1 MKSLWNDR
9 EGTNV
14 ASDPLASRVYSSRL
28 LGQEPT
34 LVLHGGG
41 NTSVKAASTNLLG
54 DVEEVLYVKGSGWD
68 LATIEAAGFA
78 PVRLDVA
85 RRMATLGALSDTDMV
100 RILRA
105 AMIDPGA
112 PNPSVETILHAI
124 IPFRYVD
131 HTHADAVVTVT
142 NTERGAER
150 LRELYGDRVLVVPY
164 VMPGFLL
171 AKTVYEMTRKIQ
183 WTKLDGIILAHH
195 GVFTFGDEAKRSY
208 EGMIRLVSEAEGYL
222 ERHGAALTPKPP
234 TRRGRRSE
242 QADEFLKELARLRQ
256 AVSRAAGRAMLA
268 ALDDGPEAVAFSTLP
283 NVSSIATRGPLT
295 PDHVIRTKRIPVILG
310 ERIDDDIARYATA
323 YRAYFERYASGELT
337 CLDPAPRWVVW
348 PGNGNVT
355 FGRTIKDVE
364 VVSDISRHTMRA
376 LQWGEALGGWK
387 ALSGQALFDVEY
399 WALEQAKLKQTE
411 KLPALQGK
419 VAVVTGAASG
429 IGRACAE
436 ALHAQGA
443 VVAALDINPDIT
455 NRFTHAGLLGL
466 VCDVTNRAHVQNAV
480 KSTVRRFGGL
490 DLLISNAGIFPASE
504 AIAEVTPETWHQS
517 MAVNLYSHQC
527 LLQACIPY
535 LSLGVDPAVV
545 IIASKNVPAPGP
557 GVSAYSVAKAGLT
570 QLARVAALELGSAG
584 IRVNVIHP
592 NQVFDTAIWTPEV
605 LAQRAHGMGWVW
617 RTTRPAICC
626 GWKSRR
632 EMSRNSRVRWW
643 DPCLRRPPA
652 RRFPLMAAMTGSF
665 RVLGTRKCTSGFL
678 KAKPCEHRW
687 SLVSYCLRDDDSLR
701 V

>member
-1 MKSLWNDR
+1 MNSRWNDR
-9 EGTNV
+9 EGKNV
-14 ASDPLASRVYSSRL
+14 ASDPLASRVYGARL

-34 LVLHGGG
+34 LALHGGG
-41 NTSVKAASTNLLG
+41 NTSVKAASRNLLG
-54 DVEEVLYVKGSGWD
+54 DVEEILYVKGSGWD

-183 WTKLDGIILAHH
+183 WAKLDGIILAHH

-222 ERHGAALTPKPP
+222 ERHGAALSPKPP

-268 ALDDGPEAVAFSTLP
+268 ALDDGPEAAGFSMLP

-295 PDHVIRTKRIPVILG
+295 PDHVIRTKRMPVILG
-310 ERIDDDIARYATA
+310 ERIDDDVARYATA
-323 YRAYFERYASGELT
+323 YRAYFERHAKGELT
-337 CLDPAPRWVVW
+337 CLDPAPRWAVW
-348 PGNGNVT
+348 RGNGSVT

-376 LQWGEALGGWK
+376 IQWGEALGGWK
-387 ALSGQALFDVEY
+387 ALSEQALFDVEY
-399 WALEQAKLKQTE
+399 WALEQAKLTQTE
-411 KLPALQGK
+411 KPPALQGK
-419 VAVVTGAASG
+419 VALVTGAASG
-429 IGRACAE
+429 IGRACVE
-436 ALHAQGA
+436 ALQAQGA

-455 NRFTHAGLLGL
+455 DRFTRAGLLGL
-466 VCDVTNRAHVQNAV
+466 VCDVTNRAHVQHAV
-480 KSTVRRFGGL
+480 QSTVRRFGGL
-490 DLLISNAGIFPASE
+490 DIVISNAGIFPASE
-504 AIAEVTPETWHQS
+504 AIADVTPETWHQS
-517 MAVNLYSHQC
+517 MAVNLHSHQC
-527 LLQACIPY
+527 VLQACIPY
-535 LSLGVDPAVV
+535 LSLGIDPAVV
-545 IIASKNVPAPGP
+545 IMASKNVPAPGP
-557 GVSAYSVAKAGLT
+557 GASAYSVAKAGLT

-592 NQVFDTAIWTPEV
+592 HQVFDTAIWTPEV
-605 LAQRAHGMGWVW
+605 VAQRATRYGMGVEDY
-617 RTTRPAICC
+617 
-626 GWKSRR
+626 K
-632 EMSRNSRVRWW
+632 
-643 DPCLRRPPA
+643 
-652 RRFPLMAAMTGSF
+652 
-665 RVLGTRKCTSGFL
+665 TSNL
-678 KAKPCEHRW
+678 
-687 SLVSYCLRDDDSLR
+687 LR
-701 V
+701 VGITSRDVAELACAMVGPVFAKTTGAQIPIDGGNDRVI